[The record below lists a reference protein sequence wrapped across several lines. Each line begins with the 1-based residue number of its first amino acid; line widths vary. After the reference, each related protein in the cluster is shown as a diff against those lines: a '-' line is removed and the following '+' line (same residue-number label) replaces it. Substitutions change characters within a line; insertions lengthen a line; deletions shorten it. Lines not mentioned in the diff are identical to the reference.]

1 MLAKDLIDMFLE
13 HYELPIATLSVI
25 DNTTIQLD
33 YKNKVQLKLYLNSSN
48 KAQNNEGLVY
58 RAPYLLTDLNVYAQ
72 QICYRTCDEPDKTY
86 AIIAENTYIQATK
99 VNIDIMGSV
108 DFVEEYAI
116 ISCFAALITMAL
128 IYHRED
134 VDLYKTHMTSEGSE
148 DILLKAKCKKRLL
161 LTANEL
167 LNILTANYNVPFANF
182 YVRDPN
188 AIEISCGNILMANLY
203 LGSYRGYG
211 EPLDY
216 GYSAETLN
224 DKVEIK
230 ARDILKGI
238 AEDKECLFAL
248 GKPFTCLEIQECT
261 TDKYSR
267 TDICKYALPVV
278 TAALL
283 LTALYVGVNVDLRRT
298 YALGNITFLSPK

>member
-1 MLAKDLIDMFLE
+1 MIAEDLIKEFLD
-13 HYELPIATLSVI
+13 HYEFPFAVLSVV

-33 YKNKVQLKLYLNSSN
+33 RKDKIQLKLYLNSSTT
-48 KAQNNEGLVY
+48 AQNDEGLVY
-58 RAPYLLTDLNVYAQ
+58 RAPHLLTDLNVYAR

-86 AIIAENTYIQATK
+86 AIIAENTYIQVTK
-99 VNIDIMGSV
+99 VNIDIMG
-108 DFVEEYAI
+108 DMNPKEEDAI
-116 ISCFAALITMAL
+116 FSCFAALITMAL
-128 IYHRED
+128 IYHREN
-134 VDLYKTHMTSEGSE
+134 VDLYKTHVVSEAYE
-148 DILLKAKCKKRLL
+148 DILLKAKCKRRLL

-167 LNILTANYNVPFANF
+167 LNIITANYNLPFANF

-188 AIEISCGNILMANLY
+188 TIEISCGDILMGNLY

-238 AEDKECLFAL
+238 VEDKECLFAL
-248 GKPFTCLEIQECT
+248 GKPFTCLEIQECA